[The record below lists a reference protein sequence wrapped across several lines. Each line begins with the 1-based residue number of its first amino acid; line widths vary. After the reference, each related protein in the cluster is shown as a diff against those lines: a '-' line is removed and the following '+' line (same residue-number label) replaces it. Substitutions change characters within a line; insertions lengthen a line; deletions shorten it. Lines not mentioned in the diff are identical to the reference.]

1 MAAAPEVHSTRPAR
15 GAELDL
21 SIESLAHGGSGVA
34 RHDGYVVFVRG
45 GMPGDRVRAE
55 VTKPKRGYAEAR
67 LVELIAPSPDR
78 VEPRAPHPGA
88 PWQVLPY
95 ERQLAEKEA
104 QVRDALIRL
113 GGLDDPPV
121 EPIAPAVE
129 QWRYRN
135 KVEYS
140 FARADD
146 GALVLGFHQP
156 GRFDRIDPVA
166 DDVLASEAVNEVR
179 RRVREW
185 GAAEGLSAWDRRS
198 GAGLLRNLVVREGR
212 RTGEL
217 QARLVTSEGDFRAD
231 ELAAA
236 AQADGFL
243 WTRTGGVAETTRDR
257 ETVVVAGGAA
267 LEEELAMLGAR
278 LRFSISPGAFF
289 QTNTEMAEVL
299 YGAAAKLAGLTA
311 RERVFDLFCGIGTI
325 SLSLATAAGEVWGI
339 ELVPEAVA
347 DAERN
352 ARANAIDNARFVVG
366 DVRKS
371 IRPLVGEAGRPDV
384 VVIDPPRAGLS
395 AKVVRRVIET
405 EAARIV
411 YVSCNPTTLAPN
423 ARQLADAGYRLVTV
437 RPVDMFPQTPH
448 IECVALLERS

>member
-45 GMPGDRVRAE
+45 GVPGDRVRAE

-104 QVRDALIRL
+104 QVRDALTRL

-198 GAGLLRNLVVREGR
+198 GAGLLRNLVVRR
-212 RTGEL
+212 
-217 QARLVTSEGDFRAD
+217 
-231 ELAAA
+231 
-236 AQADGFL
+236 
-243 WTRTGGVAETTRDR
+243 
-257 ETVVVAGGAA
+257 GAA
-267 LEEELAMLGAR
+267 PDSCR
-278 LRFSISPGAFF
+278 PG
-289 QTNTEMAEVL
+289 L
-299 YGAAAKLAGLTA
+299 
-311 RERVFDLFCGIGTI
+311 
-325 SLSLATAAGEVWGI
+325 
-339 ELVPEAVA
+339 
-347 DAERN
+347 
-352 ARANAIDNARFVVG
+352 
-366 DVRKS
+366 
-371 IRPLVGEAGRPDV
+371 
-384 VVIDPPRAGLS
+384 
-395 AKVVRRVIET
+395 
-405 EAARIV
+405 
-411 YVSCNPTTLAPN
+411 
-423 ARQLADAGYRLVTV
+423 
-437 RPVDMFPQTPH
+437 
-448 IECVALLERS
+448 